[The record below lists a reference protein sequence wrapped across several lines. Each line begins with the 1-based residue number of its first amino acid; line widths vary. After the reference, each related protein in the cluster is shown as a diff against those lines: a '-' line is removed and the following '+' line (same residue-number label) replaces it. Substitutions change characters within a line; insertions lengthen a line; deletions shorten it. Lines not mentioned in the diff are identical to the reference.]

1 MPGGNKTGPDGR
13 GPMTGRRMGYCNDNE
28 HPGSF
33 NSNSN
38 RSFGFGR
45 GGGRGFGRG
54 YGRGRGDGFQYRF
67 GNGFRYGN
75 RLFSDSSAEIFSDKS
90 QIENEIR
97 IVKDHLSGLEE
108 KLEKLD

>member
-33 NSNSN
+33 YPNSN

-45 GGGRGFGRG
+45 GGGRGL
-54 YGRGRGDGFQYRF
+54 GRGRGGGFQYR
-67 GNGFRYGN
+67 NGIESRYGN
-75 RLFSDSSAEIFSDKS
+75 RNVSDTSMENVSDKTL
-90 QIENEIR
+90 IENEIR
-97 IVKDHLSGLEE
+97 ILKEQLSGLEE
-108 KLEKLD
+108 KLIKLVDN